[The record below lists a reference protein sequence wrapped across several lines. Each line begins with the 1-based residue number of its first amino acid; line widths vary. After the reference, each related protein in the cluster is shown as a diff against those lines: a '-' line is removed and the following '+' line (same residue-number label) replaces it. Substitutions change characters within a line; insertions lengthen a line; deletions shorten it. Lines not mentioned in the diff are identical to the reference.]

1 MLEYLMSNELLP
13 SILFMQVRH
22 LFHKFFPILIGF
34 RAWPDPRGPQIAT
47 LETKIS
53 SLSPQNGKFLRLH
66 FGDGS
71 DSYDLESQC
80 VTFGGV
86 RGKDELQ

>member
-1 MLEYLMSNELLP
+1 MLKYLISNELFL

-22 LFHKFFPILIGF
+22 LFHKTFSILTGF

-53 SLSPQNGKFLRLH
+53 SLSPQDGKFLRLY
-66 FGDGS
+66 FGDGG
-71 DSYDLESQC
+71 DGYDLESQC

-86 RGKDELQ
+86 RGKGELQ